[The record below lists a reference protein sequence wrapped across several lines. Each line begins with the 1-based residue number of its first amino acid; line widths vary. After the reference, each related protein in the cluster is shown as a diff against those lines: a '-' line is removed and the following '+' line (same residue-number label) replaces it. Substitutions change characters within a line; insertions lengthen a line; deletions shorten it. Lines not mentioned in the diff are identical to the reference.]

1 MQADEILKELMRSTG
16 LSAAALAR
24 AANLDESVVSRA
36 LNGKT
41 VPSFN
46 KISQAARSLGYELTL
61 SPVEEAT
68 LHLIGSSMQELV
80 NTINRY
86 SGSADQWTRISASMR
101 NLLEFPDK
109 QASDFAAVT
118 NGMDANWS
126 AFLAGLYDYQHW
138 DKGKASE
145 RRLRLEKPWTPLRK
159 MYRSMT
165 EPAEEFARYNVIVPA
180 GELSWK

>member
-80 NTINRY
+80 DTINRY
-86 SGSADQWTRISASMR
+86 SGSAD
-101 NLLEFPDK
+101 
-109 QASDFAAVT
+109 
-118 NGMDANWS
+118 
-126 AFLAGLYDYQHW
+126 
-138 DKGKASE
+138 
-145 RRLRLEKPWTPLRK
+145 
-159 MYRSMT
+159 
-165 EPAEEFARYNVIVPA
+165 
-180 GELSWK
+180 